1 MSHED
6 KFTRSIVLF
15 SQLPS
20 ENSRNL
26 QLFTTVHAFSK
37 GPTLNSW
44 LNRLK
49 QATYNTSFMY
59 CLRMIIAFTGTAFV
73 PYLLDLQLYTIPLT
87 LGVVAAGL
95 SDIDDRFSV
104 RVMNQLFTYIGF
116 FITAVSIYFLF
127 PYPLLFAL
135 GLIVS
140 CIGWILLGS
149 LGRRYA
155 SISYG
160 CLVIAVYAM
169 LGVHLFDNWYM
180 QALLLV
186 TGAAWYGL
194 LSTISFLL
202 FPVRQVQDKLAQCYA
217 SLGDFLFAKSNLFD
231 VDMTAASYQQSLIEL
246 SLENGKL
253 IGIFNDMKT
262 ALLTRL
268 KGDRGQK
275 DTRHSLQ
282 YYFVAQ
288 DIHERADSAHIDY
301 QKLAKI
307 FEHSDILF
315 RFQRVLSIQAKACK
329 DLSSSILLR
338 QPYNHS
344 HRFKHSFRNLRI
356 SLDKLRDEQQY
367 DQVWVNALFSLY
379 QNLKAIDAQLR
390 NVETVRHITF
400 DKAKQVENQLK
411 DDDLKGWDDIVI
423 RFKQHL
429 NPESVLFRHAVRLS
443 LVLFIG
449 YVFVQLTDIEYGY
462 WILLTALFVSQPN
475 FNATKRRLYLR
486 IVGTL
491 IGIILGYA
499 ILYFIPSIEGQL
511 LLLVLSGVLF
521 FELRSKQYAQA
532 TAFITI
538 LALINFNLDGMGF
551 EAAIPRMIDTLIG
564 CALAW
569 FGVSF
574 IFPDW
579 KFRRLGRTI
588 RRSLQAQCDYL
599 SEVIGQYKQGRNNG
613 LNYRIVRRA
622 AHNTDADVASLIST
636 LATEPDFDVAQKTLA
651 FEFLSLN
658 HTFISYIAALGAH
671 RDKIEDQQVLQ
682 LLDQALDDIQGALL
696 RDEVPDLSSQNMLN
710 AIRQRLAQQNDEDH
724 KSLIVLQQLSLMFS
738 ILNQLSQL
746 KQNLSHERDQKSTE
760 LASL

>member
-1 MSHED
+1 L
-6 KFTRSIVLF
+6 K
-15 SQLPS
+15 
-20 ENSRNL
+20 
-26 QLFTTVHAFSK
+26 
-37 GPTLNSW
+37 SW
-44 LNRLK
+44 LTRLK
-49 QATYNTSFMY
+49 QATYNTTFMY
-59 CLRMIIAFTGTAFV
+59 NLRMIIAFAGTAFV
-73 PYLLDLQLYTIPLT
+73 PYFMGHQLATIPLT

-104 RVMNQLFTYIGF
+104 RIMNLIYTYIGF

-127 PYPLLFAL
+127 PYPVLFAL

-140 CIGWILLGS
+140 CIGLILLGS

-155 SISYG
+155 TISYG
-160 CLVIAVYAM
+160 CLVISVYSM
-169 LGVHLFDNWYM
+169 LGVGLFNNWYS

-194 LSTISFLL
+194 ISTISFLL
-202 FPVRQVQDKLAQCYA
+202 FPVRQVQDKLSQCYS

-231 VDMTAASYQQSLIEL
+231 VDMTPSSYQQSMIEL

-253 IGIFNDMKT
+253 VGIFNEMKT

-275 DTRHSLQ
+275 DTRRSLQ

-301 QKLAKI
+301 QKLVKI

-329 DLSSSILLR
+329 DLSHSILHR
-338 QPYNHS
+338 ETYQHNK
-344 HRFKHSFRNLRI
+344 RFKHTFANLRL
-356 SLDKLRDEQQY
+356 SLDKLRSEQQY

-379 QNLKAIDAQLR
+379 QNLKSIDAQLR
-390 NVETVRHITF
+390 NVETERHIKF
-400 DKAKQVENQLK
+400 DKSKHIENQLK

-423 RFKQHL
+423 RIKQHL
-429 NPESVLFRHAVRLS
+429 TPESVLFRHAIRVS
-443 LVLFIG
+443 MVLLIG
-449 YVFVQLTDIEYGY
+449 YIFVQVTNIEYGY

-475 FNATKRRLYLR
+475 FNATKRRLRLR

-491 IGIILGYA
+491 VGIILGYA

-511 LLLVLSGVLF
+511 LLLVFSGVLF

-551 EAAIPRMIDTLIG
+551 EAALPRMIDTLIG

-579 KFRRLGRTI
+579 KFRRLPRTI
-588 RRSLQAQCDYL
+588 QRSLTAQCEYL
-599 SEVIGQYKQGRNNG
+599 AEVIQQYKNGRNNG
-613 LNYRIVRRA
+613 LKYRVVRRA
-622 AHNTDADVASLIST
+622 ANNNDADVASLIST
-636 LATEPDFDVAQKTLA
+636 LATEPDFDPVQKSLA
-651 FEFLSLN
+651 FEFLCLN
-658 HTFISYIAALGAH
+658 HTLLSYIAALGAH
-671 RDKIEDQQVLQ
+671 REKISDQEVLQ
-682 LLDQALDDIQGALL
+682 LLDQSLDDIQGALL
-696 RDEVPDLSSQNMLN
+696 KDEVPDLTAQNMLHT
-710 AIRQRLAQQNDEDH
+710 IRQRLSQNNEDDQ
-724 KSLIVLQQLSLMFS
+724 KSLIVLQQLSLMLS
-738 ILNQLSQL
+738 ILNQLSRL
-746 KQNLSHERDQKSTE
+746 KQSLSHDRDEKATE